1 MHETA
6 HPLRDLFEQLKPLG
20 DVISWGALLG
30 YIAQVLPTMAT
41 ALTVIWMVI
50 RIYETPTVQR
60 LVHRKQAGGEG
71 AAND

>member
-6 HPLRDLFEQLKPLG
+6 HPLRDLFEQLKPVG

-41 ALTVIWMVI
+41 TLTVIWMAI

-60 LVHRKQAGGEG
+60 LVHRKRRHAEG
-71 AAND
+71 RGDV